1 MSTHRFP
8 RKTGGD
14 VELDLCFPARAS
26 GSTNTK
32 ACSSPSGVIDLFKL
46 IHEHR
51 DDQRL
56 PLAKPLRCPRCKERM
71 TTRRTASSGLFNY
84 MRCGQHGRFITFS
97 QFMIEK
103 GFVRQLNGAEINELK
118 ARIGT
123 IRCNGCG
130 APVDIHQQSACG
142 HCQAPIAI
150 LDPQAVEQ
158 ALAGY
163 HQAAVKQAAPADP
176 AVLAETI
183 LFAERE
189 RNRQSARTRWWA
201 RRRHRRP
208 AARRRG
214 HGLEPGQAMKAMITG
229 VILAGGQGRR
239 MGGGQGPAGP
249 RRPTHG
255 CTRSGTPG
263 PPRWTPY

>member
-1 MSTHRFP
+1 MDTPAACPSCRAPMSTHRFP
-8 RKTGGD
+8 RKTGGE
-14 VELDLCFPARAS
+14 VELDLCFPCQGIWFDEYESLQLA
-26 GSTNTK
+26 
-32 ACSSPSGVIDLFKL
+32 PSGVIDLFKL
-46 IHEHR
+46 IHDHR

-71 TTRRTASSGLFNY
+71 IHSQDRVRSGLFNY

-130 APVDIHQQSACG
+130 APVDIHKESACG

-189 RNRQSARTRWWA
+189 RNRHQRER
-201 RRRHRRP
+201 
-208 AARRRG
+208 
-214 HGLEPGQAMKAMITG
+214 
-229 VILAGGQGRR
+229 
-239 MGGGQGPAGP
+239 GGGLDADIGDLLLDGVAMVWNLVK
-249 RRPTHG
+249 R
-255 CTRSGTPG
+255 
-263 PPRWTPY
+263 

>member
-8 RKTGGD
+8 RKTGGE
-14 VELDLCFPARAS
+14 VELDLCFPCQGIWFDEYESLQLA
-26 GSTNTK
+26 
-32 ACSSPSGVIDLFKL
+32 PSGVIDLFKL

-56 PLAKPLRCPRCKERM
+56 PLATPLRCPRCKERM
-71 TTRRTASSGLFNY
+71 IHSQDRVKSGLFNY

-103 GFVRQLNGAEINELK
+103 GFVRQLNGTEINELK

-189 RNRQSARTRWWA
+189 RNRHQRER
-201 RRRHRRP
+201 
-208 AARRRG
+208 
-214 HGLEPGQAMKAMITG
+214 
-229 VILAGGQGRR
+229 
-239 MGGGQGPAGP
+239 GGGPDADIGDLLLDGVAMVWNLVK
-249 RRPTHG
+249 R
-255 CTRSGTPG
+255 
-263 PPRWTPY
+263 

>member
-8 RKTGGD
+8 RKTGGE
-14 VELDLCFPARAS
+14 VELDLCFPCQGIWFDEYESLQLA
-26 GSTNTK
+26 
-32 ACSSPSGVIDLFKL
+32 PSGVIDLFKL

-71 TTRRTASSGLFNY
+71 IHSQDRVKSGLFNY
-84 MRCGQHGRFITFS
+84 MRCGQHGRFVTFS

-189 RNRQSARTRWWA
+189 RNRHQRER
-201 RRRHRRP
+201 
-208 AARRRG
+208 
-214 HGLEPGQAMKAMITG
+214 
-229 VILAGGQGRR
+229 
-239 MGGGQGPAGP
+239 GGGLDADIGDLLLDGAAMVWNLVK
-249 RRPTHG
+249 R
-255 CTRSGTPG
+255 
-263 PPRWTPY
+263 